1 MAQTV
6 KKLPAVQETGV
17 WPLGWEDPLEE
28 GMATLSRILARRTS
42 WTKEP
47 GRLQSMG
54 SQQQHFKN
62 YFYFWP
68 RCVAC
73 GTLVPWPGMK
83 PMPPALAVWS
93 LNHWIARKVTWFY
106 EIVWPKHIEW
116 NRKKTLRG
124 PSHAIFV
131 TKYVLYV
138 ALTGTWHLVG
148 SYIDAVRAWHQNFL
162 SGQSR
167 CPLPSE
173 KRNKP
178 HIKSIQH
185 ASSYRGSLYPFHIPW
200 VTCSSVPSASLLFF
214 TRWPSVSI
222 STRYYLYKHF
232 RSARWEIHTVFCPDP
247 HVSLRKA
254 VFITY
259 QLQKMNMI

>member
-1 MAQTV
+1 MV
-6 KKLPAVQETGV
+6 KKLPAMQKTGV
-17 WPLGWEDPLEE
+17 WPLGWEDPLEK
-28 GMATLSRILARRTS
+28 GMQPSPGFLPGEPHRQRSLAS
-42 WTKEP
+42 YSP
-47 GRLQSMG
+47 CGL
-54 SQQQHFKN
+54 
-62 YFYFWP
+62 
-68 RCVAC
+68 CVAC
-73 GTLVPWPGMK
+73 GILVPWPGMK

-93 LNHWIARKVTWFY
+93 LNHWIAKKVPWFY

-116 NRKKTLRG
+116 NRKKNLRG

-131 TKYVLYV
+131 TKYVLYI

-185 ASSYRGSLYPFHIPW
+185 ASSYRGSLYSFHIPW
-200 VTCSSVPSASLLFF
+200 VTSSSVPSASLLFF
-214 TRWPSVSI
+214 SKVAVSVNF
-222 STRYYLYKHF
+222 H
-232 RSARWEIHTVFCPDP
+232 
-247 HVSLRKA
+247 
-254 VFITY
+254 
-259 QLQKMNMI
+259 